1 MTFHTKFLWVQFRFD
16 KVDGFIKMMMMELDI
31 WYHLVMNNMMQFVIG
46 LDIL

>member
-1 MTFHTKFLWVQFRFD
+1 MRVTFD

-31 WYHLVMNNMMQFVIG
+31 WYHLVLNNMMQFVIG